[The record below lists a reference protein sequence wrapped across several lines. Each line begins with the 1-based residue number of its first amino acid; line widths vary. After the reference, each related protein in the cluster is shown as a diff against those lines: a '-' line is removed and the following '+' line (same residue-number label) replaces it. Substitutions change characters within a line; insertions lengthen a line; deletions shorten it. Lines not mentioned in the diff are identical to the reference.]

1 MFSTTVADSMHRS
14 HKHTTMCGSEHAG
27 SSSGADAK
35 TEQTARAKAAASA
48 SCNGAVEV
56 PAHVPRPVTV
66 LDVSGEVTA
75 RPVQVCTTDYLH
87 MQDQCMRWKLQWH
100 K

>member
-1 MFSTTVADSMHRS
+1 MFSTAVADSMRRS
-14 HKHTTMCGSEHAG
+14 HKQTTVCGAAHTG

-35 TEQTARAKAAASA
+35 TEQTARAKAAATA
-48 SCNGAVEV
+48 SGNGTVEV

-75 RPVQVCTTDYLH
+75 RPVQVWTMDYQH
-87 MQDQCMRWKLQWH
+87 MQDHYMHRKLQWH
-100 K
+100 